1 MAKVWAY
8 RCSRTGLYFP
18 GDYSAEWGRKYG
30 KGLGPVPVSE
40 ALVNLYHSDIPAT
53 NRADQTMHPVAV
65 CCAQVD
71 LVQIEETEYA
81 AGRAIL
87 QEEDLDMAKRMAV
100 MRGRQLVN
108 SDKLARIFPE
118 EAIDA
123 RREDENRTLTKMSLA
138 K

>member
-1 MAKVWAY
+1 MKVWAY

-18 GDYSAEWGRKYG
+18 GDYAAEWGRKYG
-30 KGLGPVPVSE
+30 KGLGPNVVSE
-40 ALVNLYHSDIPAT
+40 ALVNLYGSDIPAAQ
-53 NRADQTMHPVAV
+53 RAEQTMHPVAV

-81 AGRAIL
+81 ANRAIL
-87 QEEDLDMAKRMAV
+87 QEEDLDMTQRMTV

-118 EAIDA
+118 ESANA
-123 RREDENRTLTKMSLA
+123 RKAEETRITTKMSLA